1 MTEKEKMI
9 QGLLYDSADPE
20 LVEHRTIAQEITKK
34 YNQTE
39 RSDATLRYDLLKN
52 FFADIGENCYIE
64 PTFRCDYGYNI
75 SVGENFYMNYDCV
88 LLDIC
93 PIIIGDNCMLA
104 PGVHIYSA
112 THPITY
118 KERNTQTIDEVS
130 VCLELGKPVTIGH
143 NVWIGGRSVIIP
155 GVTIGDGAVIA
166 AGSVVTKNVPANT
179 IYGGNPAKLI
189 KTINQ

>member
-9 QGLLYDSADPE
+9 QGLLYNAADPE
-20 LVEHRTIAQEITKK
+20 LAEDRTRAQQITKK

-39 RSDATLRYDLLKN
+39 PTDKNLRYDLLKN
-52 FFADIGENCYIE
+52 FFGHIGKNCYIE

-93 PIIIGDNCMLA
+93 PIIIGDNCLIA
-104 PGVHIYSA
+104 PGVHIYTA
-112 THPITY
+112 THPILY
-118 KERNTQTIDEVS
+118 KERNIQIIDDVPI
-130 VCLELGKPVTIGH
+130 CLELGKPVTIGH
-143 NVWIGGRSVIIP
+143 NVWIGGRSVILP

-166 AGSVVTKNVPANT
+166 AGAVVTKNVPANT
-179 IYGGNPAKLI
+179 VYGGNPAQLI
-189 KTINQ
+189 KTIDQ

>member
-20 LVEHRTIAQEITKK
+20 LAASRTRAQEITKE

-39 RSDATLRYDLLKN
+39 PANKTQRYDLLKSL
-52 FFADIGENCYIE
+52 FGHIGERCYIE

-75 SVGENFYMNYDCV
+75 SVGENFYMNYDCL
-88 LLDIC
+88 LLDIA
-93 PIIIGDNCMLA
+93 PITIGDNCMIA

-112 THPITY
+112 THPIPY
-118 KERNTQTIDEVS
+118 KERNEQMIAGKS
-130 VCLELGKPVTIGH
+130 ICLEFGKPVTIGH
-143 NVWIGGRSVIIP
+143 NVWIGGRSVILP
-155 GVTIGDGAVIA
+155 GVTIGDGAIIA
-166 AGSVVTKNVPANT
+166 AGSVVTKDVPANT

-189 KTINQ
+189 RTIDQ